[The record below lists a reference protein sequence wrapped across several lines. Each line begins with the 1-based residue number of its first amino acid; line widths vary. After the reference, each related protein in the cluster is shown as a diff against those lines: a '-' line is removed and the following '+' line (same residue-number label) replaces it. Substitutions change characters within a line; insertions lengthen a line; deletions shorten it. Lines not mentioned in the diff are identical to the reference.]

1 MQSVTTATCID
12 RCTAGTDL
20 VPQQAILFSDH
31 VALVMGEQM
40 NHLITRRKPAA
51 GLTHRCR
58 VRWSLLLLIGRLGHK
73 EGITCPPGSVK
84 TPQ

>member
-1 MQSVTTATCID
+1 MQSVTTGTCID

-31 VALVMGEQM
+31 VALVLREKM
-40 NHLITRRKPAA
+40 NHLITRCEPAA
-51 GLTHRCR
+51 GLTPRCKFVGR
-58 VRWSLLLLIGRLGHK
+58 CLLLIDRLGHK